1 MANVYSSPSD
11 PLFFMHHGSFTPL
24 FSIFAAFELKY
35 SRLILLQLTLTVS
48 GQSGAS

>member
-24 FSIFAAFELKY
+24 FYFAAFGLMY
-35 SRLILLQLTLTVS
+35 SRLILFSQP
-48 GQSGAS
+48 